1 MNIID
6 SMSLCTCT
14 WLANSDCTLKFFLG
28 FIGYRWVAGG
38 GGRGVQR
45 GEHWNYHAINCNF
58 D

>member
-38 GGRGVQR
+38 GGVQR
-45 GEHWNYHAINCNF
+45 GEHWNYHPINCNF